1 VRAGMVVDLVM
12 SERERLARIRLVGQ
26 NRELRQQ
33 QAAPESP
40 TREDAGLL
48 DMVTGLRYQLFLSSP
63 TSLQGLYNLFF
74 TIFSQ

>member
-1 VRAGMVVDLVM
+1 MVVDLVM

-40 TREDAGLL
+40 TREDAGLV
-48 DMVTGLRYQLFLSSP
+48 DMVTSLRYQLLLASP
-63 TSLQGLYNLFF
+63 TSLQG
-74 TIFSQ
+74 